1 MYCNVLITQPFDQ
14 YFTYKYNDYQKIKK
28 GSLVLVSFGKK
39 RNQIGV
45 VYEIFD
51 RLPKN
56 KLNIKKFKIKEI
68 INVYANIIL
77 SSNLLRFIDWIAD
90 YTLAPKGSV
99 LKLFIMNEKIVSYN
113 FIETNIINFK
123 FKKIY
128 LNSKQKYAS
137 NLINKALV
145 NQYQTIVLQGV
156 TGSGKTEVYFESIEN
171 ILKKNQQALIMIP
184 EISLTPQFEERFI
197 QRFGFVPDIW
207 HSKVTEKKKK
217 IIWHRCYKGKATVI
231 IGARSSL
238 FLPFKNLGLIVVDE
252 EHDLSFKQEDNIR
265 YHARDLA
272 IVKAN
277 IEKIPILLSSATP
290 SIETHHNIYEKKF
303 NHLFLPVQFSGLKL
317 PDIEL
322 IDMKNE
328 NLDKDQWI
336 SKRIINSIKKSL
348 LNNEQTLLFLN
359 RRGYSPLVLCQSCGF
374 RYQCDQCSSWL
385 VMHKKTNRLLCHY
398 CGSIKFFN
406 NQCKQCN
413 KENTLKLIGPGV
425 ERLAEEIKNIFPNYS
440 SQVMSSD
447 NANTPNKIK
456 KIIKDFENK
465 KIVILVATQIMAK
478 GYHFPDLSMVGII
491 DADLGLMG
499 GDMRAV
505 ERSYNLLEQVSGRAG
520 RSKKVGKV
528 FIQTYYPNN
537 PLIQSFKNRKRE
549 SFIKQTLEER
559 KQFNIPPFSY
569 MTAIIVSGASKLKT
583 LDYANKLVAGK
594 NYKKEINIL
603 GPVEAPI
610 FLLRGRYRFRILL
623 KGRYRKILN
632 HFTRQLILKS
642 PPPSTLRLTIDVDP
656 YTFS

>member
-238 FLPFKNLGLIVVDE
+238 FLPFKNLGLIDVDE
-252 EHDLSFKQEDNIR
+252 
-265 YHARDLA
+265 
-272 IVKAN
+272 
-277 IEKIPILLSSATP
+277 
-290 SIETHHNIYEKKF
+290 
-303 NHLFLPVQFSGLKL
+303 
-317 PDIEL
+317 
-322 IDMKNE
+322 
-328 NLDKDQWI
+328 
-336 SKRIINSIKKSL
+336 
-348 LNNEQTLLFLN
+348 
-359 RRGYSPLVLCQSCGF
+359 
-374 RYQCDQCSSWL
+374 
-385 VMHKKTNRLLCHY
+385 
-398 CGSIKFFN
+398 
-406 NQCKQCN
+406 
-413 KENTLKLIGPGV
+413 
-425 ERLAEEIKNIFPNYS
+425 
-440 SQVMSSD
+440 
-447 NANTPNKIK
+447 
-456 KIIKDFENK
+456 
-465 KIVILVATQIMAK
+465 
-478 GYHFPDLSMVGII
+478 
-491 DADLGLMG
+491 
-499 GDMRAV
+499 
-505 ERSYNLLEQVSGRAG
+505 
-520 RSKKVGKV
+520 
-528 FIQTYYPNN
+528 
-537 PLIQSFKNRKRE
+537 
-549 SFIKQTLEER
+549 
-559 KQFNIPPFSY
+559 
-569 MTAIIVSGASKLKT
+569 
-583 LDYANKLVAGK
+583 
-594 NYKKEINIL
+594 
-603 GPVEAPI
+603 
-610 FLLRGRYRFRILL
+610 
-623 KGRYRKILN
+623 
-632 HFTRQLILKS
+632 
-642 PPPSTLRLTIDVDP
+642 
-656 YTFS
+656 